1 MYLARVTTH
10 RSTNFSLR
18 ESYRQDGVFYSRD
31 VFDLGDD
38 PDRFIIYPGGNAFYF
53 SEELE
58 EALFA
63 AGHSSSTDELEDLF
77 WPFLRPDIRRALSH
91 FHHRKRSQAKPPA
104 TKRPLH
110 LFDKR
115 RFHYLKCGR
124 VDGSAIGN
132 VPEKFF
138 NRLRRQSRDEMEQ
151 KFLQWELIL
160 KPTERRHYVY
170 TVFDLQRHFLHP
182 MATRFPSAMDPVE
195 MDAHFISD
203 LCRLHSDEAFWRGF
217 SLKDRLD
224 PYLYRYAIMY
234 FDNPFPRRDF
244 MNDYVREF
252 IDSRRYFR
260 FPPRPAKL
268 AKKEISDRLG
278 LSEDRLGGM
287 SRSELTRHFRRMA
300 LSAHPDH
307 GGNHE
312 RFIKITEAYQAAL
325 QKMP

>member
-1 MYLARVTTH
+1 MYLARVTNR
-10 RSTNFSLR
+10 RSINYLLR
-18 ESYRQDGVFYSRD
+18 ESYCQEGVFYSRD

-38 PDRFIIYPGGNAFYF
+38 PGRFIIYPGGNAFYF
-53 SEELE
+53 SEDLE
-58 EALFA
+58 DALYD
-63 AGHSSSTDELEDLF
+63 AGHHSPVDELEDLF
-77 WPFLRPDIRRALSH
+77 WPFLKPDIRRALSH
-91 FHHRKRSQAKPPA
+91 VHHRKRSPTEPPGIEGA
-104 TKRPLH
+104 LH
-110 LFDKR
+110 RFDKR
-115 RFHYLKCGR
+115 RFHYLRCGR
-124 VDGSAIGN
+124 VDGAAIGN

-151 KFLQWELIL
+151 HFLQWELIL

-170 TVFDLQRHFLHP
+170 STFNLQRHFRNP

-203 LCRLHSDEAFWRGF
+203 LCRLHGDKAFWRGF
-217 SLKDRLD
+217 SLNDRLD

-244 MNDYVREF
+244 MGDYVREF

-260 FPPRPAKL
+260 FPSRPAKL
-268 AKKEISDRLG
+268 AKKEISSRLG
-278 LSEDRLGGM
+278 LSEDRLRAM

-325 QKMP
+325 RKMA